1 METDDLHIEANRSK
15 KKVVMVVED
24 ETPLLA
30 IIRSR
35 LEQRGFET
43 ICTAS
48 VEEARTYFQVG
59 AHVDGLWVDHF
70 LAKGQSGL
78 VLVKWVR
85 EQDNLKGLPIFV
97 VTNNESI
104 AASEAYKT
112 LGVTRQF
119 TKVNMRL
126 NEIIDEIEKALL
138 TGH

>member
-1 METDDLHIEANRSK
+1 MENDGMSIEERDSK

-30 IIRSR
+30 VIRSR

-43 ICTAS
+43 ICTGS
-48 VEEARTYFQVG
+48 VEEARTYLQVG

-70 LAKGQSGL
+70 LGNGQSGL
-78 VLVKWVR
+78 ILVKWVR
-85 EQDNLKGLPIFV
+85 EQASLKGLPIFV

-104 AASEAYKT
+104 AAADAYRA

-126 NEIIDEIEKALL
+126 NEIIDEIEKTLL